1 MRLKFQTRTLSAM
14 STEALGLIE
23 TKGMLG
29 AIEVTR
35 AATQAA
41 EVSIAS
47 AEHTES
53 GRVIVKIEGDW
64 GAVVAAVD
72 AGARAAEQA
81 QQLVSMHVIPRPNEM
96 VSPILPYQLFIDRYY
111 PTGDIPR
118 TDSSKADIGGSD
130 ISRPDIS
137 RPDISRSGISRSK
150 PLRVSTT
157 QPPASKPAPKPLPKP
172 APKPAPQPISRSK
185 PPRVSTTRA
194 AGEPADKIGAV
205 AAPATVTS
213 QPSHVEKTSP
223 TTLLGMAEL
232 EAMPVVKL
240 RQYARTLTNLPIQG
254 RQISMANKQQL
265 LEAIRAIL

>member
-1 MRLKFQTRTLSAM
+1 M
-14 STEALGLIE
+14 SREALGLIE
-23 TKGMLG
+23 TKGMIG

-111 PTGDIPR
+111 PTGDTPR
-118 TDSSKADIGGSD
+118 TPRPAVE
-130 ISRPDIS
+130 SR
-137 RPDISRSGISRSK
+137 RPKPTRVTAPQPASAK
-150 PLRVSTT
+150 PLPT
-157 QPPASKPAPKPLPKP
+157 PKPKHAPKPVVSKPKP
-172 APKPAPQPISRSK
+172 RPSTVT
-185 PPRVSTTRA
+185 PP
-194 AGEPADKIGAV
+194 P
-205 AAPATVTS
+205 APATVSS
-213 QPSHVEKTSP
+213 QAAKPERPNSG
-223 TTLLGMAEL
+223 TLLSMSEL

-240 RQYARTLTNLPIQG
+240 RQYARTLANLPIQG

-265 LEAIRAIL
+265 LEAIKTII

>member
-1 MRLKFQTRTLSAM
+1 M
-14 STEALGLIE
+14 SREALGLIE

-111 PTGDIPR
+111 PTGDLVRAVRPAAEIRRPKPTR
-118 TDSSKADIGGSD
+118 T
-130 ISRPDIS
+130 
-137 RPDISRSGISRSK
+137 
-150 PLRVSTT
+150 TT
-157 QPPASKPAPKPLPKP
+157 TPPAASKPAPIPKPSLTAKPSLTIKPSTTAKPKP
-172 APKPAPQPISRSK
+172 APKPVVTK
-185 PPRVSTTRA
+185 PKPRPTTVT
-194 AGEPADKIGAV
+194 PPP
-205 AAPATVTS
+205 APATVSFQSAKAERPATGAILS
-213 QPSHVEKTSP
+213 
-223 TTLLGMAEL
+223 MAEL

-240 RQYARTLTNLPIQG
+240 RQYARTLPNLPIQG

-265 LEAIRAIL
+265 LEAIKTIT

>member
-1 MRLKFQTRTLSAM
+1 MLPVCRLSAM
-14 STEALGLIE
+14 SREALGLIE

-96 VSPILPYQLFIDRYY
+96 VSPILPYRLFIDRYY
-111 PTGDIPR
+111 PTDSLTR
-118 TDSSKADIGGSD
+118 TTRTVADSRASDSRSSD
-130 ISRPDIS
+130 I
-137 RPDISRSGISRSK
+137 RSSDNRRSK
-150 PLRVSTT
+150 PLGVST
-157 QPPASKPAPKPLPKP
+157 PKPPAPKPTPKP
-172 APKPAPQPISRSK
+172 KLAPKPAVVK
-185 PPRVSTTRA
+185 PKPRPMTVTL
-194 AGEPADKIGAV
+194 P
-205 AAPATVTS
+205 APATVSTQATKPERPAVS
-213 QPSHVEKTSP
+213 GILS
-223 TTLLGMAEL
+223 MAEL

-240 RQYARTLTNLPIQG
+240 RQYARTLANLPIQG

-265 LEAIRAIL
+265 LEAIKTIV

>member
-1 MRLKFQTRTLSAM
+1 M
-14 STEALGLIE
+14 SREALGLIE

-53 GRVIVKIEGDW
+53 GRVIVKIEGNW
-64 GAVVAAVD
+64 ETVVVAVE

-81 QQLVSMHVIPRPNEM
+81 NQLVSIHVIPRPDEM

-111 PTGDIPR
+111 PSGDSPAQDKPKSKKVPASREQRPSSHTTTPATPIAPKHKPAR
-118 TDSSKADIGGSD
+118 KPVSKPKIARSHTPTPTLTVQQSTDSIIQSETHVQAATES
-130 ISRPDIS
+130 
-137 RPDISRSGISRSK
+137 
-150 PLRVSTT
+150 
-157 QPPASKPAPKPLPKP
+157 APTF
-172 APKPAPQPISRSK
+172 S
-185 PPRVSTTRA
+185 
-194 AGEPADKIGAV
+194 
-205 AAPATVTS
+205 
-213 QPSHVEKTSP
+213 
-223 TTLLGMAEL
+223 EL
-232 EAMPVVKL
+232 EALPVVKL

-265 LEAIRAIL
+265 LEAIKATL